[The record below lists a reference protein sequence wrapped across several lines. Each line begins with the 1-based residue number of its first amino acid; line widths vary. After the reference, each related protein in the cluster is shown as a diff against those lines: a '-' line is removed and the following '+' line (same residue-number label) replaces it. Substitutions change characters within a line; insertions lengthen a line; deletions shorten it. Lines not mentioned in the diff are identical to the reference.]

1 MPYGEKEHIKLEVQT
16 TGENNKSVDSAE
28 VPQQSPSRQANTS
41 GSFLQLNDAAD
52 EFFDVLDESE
62 YEQTEAMWPSDAGMQ
77 SQVTFLPLASEYVQ

>member
-1 MPYGEKEHIKLEVQT
+1 MEPELQLA
-16 TGENNKSVDSAE
+16 GENSKSEEFIEGSE
-28 VPQQSPSRQANTS
+28 KSPAKPAKTG

-77 SQVTFLPLASEYVQ
+77 SQVTLLPLALEYVQ